1 MNGWDYYRTL
11 FKIGDQYYSADF
23 VVRKDPNR
31 NVIYD
36 LEKINEADISQMPL
50 PGLEARGVYPEN
62 KSTSVTDNIPL
73 TKHNSNGVIT
83 DKVHERFQL
92 NEPIEETKDL
102 IAVRNVDQSNLASM
116 LELEGLPSPS
126 IAVTKADI
134 GHTSF
139 GDVTFI
145 FGKNTIDPQY
155 DRRNQVWDAD
165 AWTPLYPGIEYEY
178 DRDTIQNA
186 YNVIQSVS
194 DVIPED
200 YVNKARATINNIE
213 FSNTSLKDIKELI
226 YNEKGMQTGE
236 VKDESS
242 ISSYGV
248 YQTIYKEEK
257 GINPGDAAKA
267 LLRVS
272 PEQKINISSAGDINC
287 LSCYFVK
294 VTDKA
299 TGLSGRYWISSDI
312 HTWQNGIYTMELE
325 LVFDVLMTEAEAEEK
340 K

>member
-1 MNGWDYYRTL
+1 MNIILIKPKSNIQYDITNACAAYRWKGSASQAGRSFEFDYLNSPYESSLKLPTVEV
-11 FKIGDQYYSADF
+11 GDF
-23 VVRKDPNR
+23 VSFISDTESIGEVFYGQILGIKKSSQIGTITFTANDMMYNLLNSTGKYVFENMTAEAIAARALGDIQIPIRYLYPTGAAIKSMVCDDMSYHDIIMAAYTKAHKITGDKYFPM
-31 NVIYD
+31 IYKRGFGIYKSEWIVTGFVLSD
-36 LEKINEADISQMPL
+36 ESNIYSSDITESMTDISN
-50 PGLEARGVYPEN
+50 RV
-62 KSTSVTDNIPL
+62 
-73 TKHNSNGVIT
+73 
-83 DKVHERFQL
+83 
-92 NEPIEETKDL
+92 
-102 IAVRNVDQSNLASM
+102 
-116 LELEGLPSPS
+116 
-126 IAVTKADI
+126 
-134 GHTSF
+134 
-139 GDVTFI
+139 
-145 FGKNTIDPQY
+145 
-155 DRRNQVWDAD
+155 
-165 AWTPLYPGIEYEY
+165 
-178 DRDTIQNA
+178 
-186 YNVIQSVS
+186 
-194 DVIPED
+194 
-200 YVNKARATINNIE
+200 
-213 FSNTSLKDIKELI
+213 LI

-299 TGLSGRYWISSDI
+299 TGLSGRYWISSDTQ
-312 HTWQNGIYTMELE
+312 TWQNGIYTMELE